1 MESPS
6 RKAWE
11 HLRPCPF
18 SLHAEGASIVPWAP
32 TAAGLCSGLGSLFSP
47 ASPRSK
53 INSPYCGKVSWWALP
68 ILYRIGLGSAGS
80 LSGWAMSHR
89 PHEHCLSG
97 KALPRGPLGPGIPD
111 PEFSPVCNGGPGLGS
126 SVEKVPT
133 CKSVFLPHLLP
144 PLCCSFRHLV
154 PTGE

>member
-80 LSGWAMSHR
+80 LSGWAISHR
-89 PHEHCLSG
+89 PHEYCLSG

-111 PEFSPVCNGGPGLGS
+111 PEDSHLSAMGALAWAPQWKRCQHANLCFSLTS
-126 SVEKVPT
+126 
-133 CKSVFLPHLLP
+133 FPH
-144 PLCCSFRHLV
+144 CAAASD
-154 PTGE
+154 T